1 MLKNKLQILLIILL
15 PINFAF
21 SVDPE
26 EILKDKNLED
36 RARSISKQL
45 RCMVCQN
52 EDIDNSN
59 ADIAKDL
66 RILVRTQ
73 LQNGKTNS
81 EIIDYIHSKYGDYVL
96 FNPPVKFYTLFL
108 WLSPLFIFMLL
119 SIKFFKKKSK

>member
-15 PINFAF
+15 PINFALG
-21 SVDPE
+21 VDPE

-36 RARSISKQL
+36 RARIISKQL

-52 EDIDNSN
+52 EDIDSSN

-73 LQNGKTNS
+73 LQKGKTNS
-81 EIIDYIHSKYGDYVL
+81 EIISYIHSKYGDYVL
-96 FNPPVKFYTLFL
+96 FNPPVKIYTLLL
-108 WLSPLFIFMLL
+108 WLSPLLIFMLL
-119 SIKFFKKKSK
+119 FLKFFRKRS

>member
-119 SIKFFKKKSK
+119 SIKFFRKKSK